1 MMNSEIQRCLE
12 WFDSYTRDY
21 VGRAPKDIL
30 LTVQSKISHTMRVL
44 AHVRA
49 IIEESGIRDDLRP
62 VAEVAAIVHDVGR
75 FPQLVQSSSFD
86 DRTGYNHAEE
96 GERILRNTTVLEPF
110 EHGFREMVLTA
121 VRCHNLGVLP
131 DDLSPDERLVLEVLR
146 DADKLDAVRN
156 VVKYTT
162 PESAYGKALKSGMT
176 WHDTEVSDG
185 VVELVMDRRLIPFE
199 AIRWSNDF
207 TLFMCCW
214 IYDLHFPYAY
224 RNLAESGNFEKLR
237 AWMPDD
243 APFDRVKKRLRAD
256 LKRFLKQG

>member
-1 MMNSEIQRCLE
+1 
-12 WFDSYTRDY
+12 
-21 VGRAPKDIL
+21 
-30 LTVQSKISHTMRVL
+30 MRVL

-49 IIEESGIRDDLRP
+49 IHQGIGNIRDDLRP
-62 VAEVAAIVHDVGR
+62 VAEVAAILHDVGR

-96 GERILRNTTVLEPF
+96 GEKRLRTATVLEPF
-110 EHGFREMVLTA
+110 EPEFRELVLTA

-131 DDLSPDERLVLEVLR
+131 EDLSDDERLVLEILR

-185 VVELVMDRRLIPFE
+185 IVKLVLDRQLIPFS
-199 AIRWSNDF
+199 AINWSNDF
-207 TLFMCCW
+207 CLFMCCW

-224 RNLAESGNFEKLR
+224 RELNDSGNFEKLL
-237 AWMPDD
+237 AWLPDD
-243 APFDRVKKRLRAD
+243 APFTRVKKHLRAD
-256 LKRFLKQG
+256 LKRFIDNG